1 MMSIIFSDWRVFNK
15 GSQVS
20 DRDTPCFSVGSPHPV
35 IYGDNMD
42 KKIMIIA
49 LIAIVAI
56 VLVAVVFVMP
66 GSDGPDIMTFNGAEY
81 TYEELEAEFGTEVVD
96 GATGIP
102 LGDIILSTHFADL
115 DSDTQNETLFKVTA
129 DDGWEKHV
137 SWTDI
142 QSGILLEAEHMTYFP
157 GLHSA
162 YNVTNVVSIDDVDLG
177 PLAIINPDERW
188 SGSIETTWDELFAEI
203 DEVSFT
209 DNNQDMTGLSLID
222 VFNYTGF
229 SDLENATITIEGV
242 DGYSKTVTF
251 TDIQTSYLLEEDMKS
266 YFLDLGGQYRI
277 RNIFRIT
284 VQY

>member
-1 MMSIIFSDWRVFNK
+1 
-15 GSQVS
+15 
-20 DRDTPCFSVGSPHPV
+20 
-35 IYGDNMD
+35 MD

-49 LIAIVAI
+49 LIAIVAL
-56 VLVAVVFVMP
+56 VLVAVVFVIP
-66 GSDGPDIMTFNGAEY
+66 GSNEPSTMNFNGTDY
-81 TYEELEAEFGTEVVD
+81 TYEELETEFGTEVVD

-115 DSDTQNETLFKVTA
+115 ESDTQNETLFKVTA
-129 DDGWEKHV
+129 DDGWQKHV

-142 QSGILLEAEHMTYFP
+142 QSGILIEAEHMTYFP

-188 SGSIETTWDELFAEI
+188 SGSSEVTWTELFAEI

-209 DNNQDMTGLSLID
+209 DTNQDMTGLALID
-222 VFNYTGF
+222 VLNYTGF

-242 DGYSKTVTF
+242 DGYSRTVTF
-251 TDIQTSYLLEEDMKS
+251 TDIQTGYLLEEDMKS

-284 VQY
+284 VEY